1 MKKLVLIVLCV
12 IITTTLFSQNWEGGF
27 ILSGDYS
34 KTFKSGLKFD
44 IEEEIRWTGAPILF
58 DRSKTSIG
66 IDYKLFGKYLRI
78 GGQFDYIFKKKWDNF
93 ENRYRVQCNLSF
105 NKKIKRVQLQN
116 RIAFLSDFFDET
128 RGEYSQ
134 NPELYLREKVKL
146 EYSIFHKPIQFG
158 VSFEFFWRLNH
169 PEFKIIDELRSEL
182 YANYRFNKRN
192 ELTIF
197 VRMDNDIQVA
207 EPENTLYLGFQ
218 YHFKN

>member
-1 MKKLVLIVLCV
+1 MKKTVLFVFGILL
-12 IITTTLFSQNWEGGF
+12 TTSLFSQNWDGGF
-27 ILSGDYS
+27 IVSGDYT
-34 KTFKSGLKFD
+34 KTFNSGIRIN
-44 IEEEIRWTGAPILF
+44 IEEEIRWTGSAIHLN
-58 DRSKTSIG
+58 RSKTTLG
-66 IDYKLFGKYLRI
+66 IDYTFFGKLIRV
-78 GGQFDYIFKKKWDNF
+78 GGQFDYIFKNKWDNF
-93 ENRYRVQCNLSF
+93 ENRYRVQCNLSLT
-105 NKKIKRVQLQN
+105 KKIKRVQLQN

-169 PEFKIIDELRSEL
+169 PEFNIIDALRSEL

-197 VRMDNDIQVA
+197 VRMDNEIQVA